1 MNEENAIEIIE
12 ERIKQ
17 IEKDPAVRAILLD
30 RFNQG
35 YSIAELKTYITN
47 MAIYTLYV
55 PIEKRYDHE
64 ND

>member
-17 IEKDPAVRAILLD
+17 LEKDPAVRAILLD

-35 YSIAELKTYITN
+35 DSIDDLKIYITN

-55 PIEKRYDHE
+55 PIEKR
-64 ND
+64 